1 MPVLAAGAS
10 SGHTPGLI
18 FDVSSRSGQSSQ
30 RETHC
35 VGAQSVAVAFLVR
48 ATVIPS
54 VELYERNGV
63 QLSLQLAG
71 GVYTV
76 DKGLALQLVLQK
88 ADCASA
94 FTLSMP
100 PGEPGPP
107 DMLCA
112 VVSGSQSIG
121 RVEIWFRLTVGQT
134 HKSQWLSL
142 SNKRGEEKRGG
153 VDGARLDYQAV
164 SRAQKQPCRHDAHS
178 PTLYASHNA
187 RPNQIR
193 DAPERIMVAE
203 RSTRLASARA
213 AWFPYLADTEFAFQS
228 LQRCAAWWLTSRGED
243 MSLSCIL
250 SSRYRTLRRNSFCQF

>member
-1 MPVLAAGAS
+1 VVTPFTMPVLAAGAS
-10 SGHTPGLI
+10 SGHTPGLM

-30 RETHC
+30 RGTHW

-54 VELYERNGV
+54 MELYERNGV
-63 QLSLQLAG
+63 PLSLQLAG

-112 VVSGSQSIG
+112 VVAGSQSIG
-121 RVEIWFRLTVGQT
+121 SIEICFDLTVDQT

-142 SNKRGEEKRGG
+142 SDMRGEEKRGE

-164 SRAQKQPCRHDAHS
+164 LRAQKQPCRHDARS
-178 PTLYASHNA
+178 PMLYASHNA
-187 RPNQIR
+187 RPNQLR
-193 DAPERIMVAE
+193 NVPERIMVADS
-203 RSTRLASARA
+203 STRLASARA
-213 AWFPYLADTEFAFQS
+213 AWFPYLADTDFAFQS
-228 LQRCAAWWLTSRGED
+228 LQHCAAGWLKSRRED
-243 MSLSCIL
+243 MRLFCIL
-250 SSRYRTLRRNSFCQF
+250 SSRYRTLR